1 MKIVIQRVLESSVS
15 VSGEVVSQIGRG
27 LSLLVCL
34 EKDDQIQTLEKAAK
48 KVLALRVFS
57 DDQGRM
63 NENILQVKG
72 EILAVSQFTLSWNGQ
87 KGNRPS
93 FDNSMAP
100 QKAEE
105 YFNQFCQI
113 LEKEVPVKRGVFG
126 ESMQVHIVNDGP
138 VTFSLNF

>member
-48 KVLALRVFS
+48 KILALRVFS

-105 YFNQFCQI
+105 LFEYFCEI
-113 LEKEVPVKRGVFG
+113 LEKEVVVKRGVFG
-126 ESMQVHIVNDGP
+126 ESMQVHIHNDGP
-138 VTFSLNF
+138 VTFSIDF

>member
-27 LSLLVCL
+27 LNLLVCL

-48 KVLALRVFS
+48 KILALRLFS